1 MLKQGHTEPRLPVW
15 MTAENKTGA
24 VGAGGKKLHF
34 IRNTM
39 EHIAEIFLSELYSEK
54 YAGKPMLLQLVD
66 ARIKVITFLAFLIFG
81 GFAHSLLILT
91 VLAVI
96 PVFYAAQSGV
106 KACVFLRRIWL
117 TVPLLVLLFSLPG
130 ATNLFVPG
138 KPLFWLVAPGVL
150 GMKNGLY
157 FSWNGIQTAFR
168 LTLRTGLS
176 LSFGFLLLL
185 TTRWQSILEALAA
198 FHLPKFF
205 LSVCNMAYRY
215 LFVLSLSAVERME
228 ARFLRTAGRLSVRE
242 NRRFMGHSAAN
253 LFLKSHRMSEEIF
266 EAMCCRGYTGEPAE
280 IRCGK
285 ITGRDIVFLISCL
298 LILLILFLGEL
309 LF

>member
-15 MTAENKTGA
+15 MTAENKIGA

-130 ATNLFVPG
+130 G
-138 KPLFWLVAPGVL
+138 HKPFCAWE
-150 GMKNGLY
+150 
-157 FSWNGIQTAFR
+157 TAFLAGR
-168 LTLRTGLS
+168 ARCSRHEKWTL
-176 LSFGFLLLL
+176 
-185 TTRWQSILEALAA
+185 
-198 FHLPKFF
+198 FF
-205 LSVCNMAYRY
+205 
-215 LFVLSLSAVERME
+215 VERNSDSISSDL
-228 ARFLRTAGRLSVRE
+228 A
-242 NRRFMGHSAAN
+242 NRPVAVIRVFAVTDHTLAKYSRSPGGVSSA
-253 LFLKSHRMSEEIF
+253 EIF
-266 EAMCCRGYTGEPAE
+266 PFG
-280 IRCGK
+280 
-285 ITGRDIVFLISCL
+285 L
-298 LILLILFLGEL
+298 
-309 LF
+309 